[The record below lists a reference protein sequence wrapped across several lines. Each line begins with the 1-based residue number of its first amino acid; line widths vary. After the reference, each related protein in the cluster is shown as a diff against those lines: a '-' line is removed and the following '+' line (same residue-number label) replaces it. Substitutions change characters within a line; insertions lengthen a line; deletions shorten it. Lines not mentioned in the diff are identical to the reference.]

1 VKNLKTYKN
10 YDPEKEYKKPTRRE
24 MNLDVLRKSKDY
36 KNIIKMG
43 FKETTSH
50 QQELNNTLKFER
62 GREKQKEKGKGK
74 TFYTVHPSGIIRRYN
89 PDKSKEILQG
99 SGNDLVNFGKPFR
112 SSREYSK
119 GLKYLKS
126 YIERKEERKDYR

>member
-1 VKNLKTYKN
+1 VKNIKSYKD
-10 YDPEKEYKKPTRRE
+10 YKPEKEYEKSTRRE
-24 MNLDVLRKSKDY
+24 VNLDVLRKSKDY
-36 KNIIKMG
+36 KDIIKMG

-62 GREKQKEKGKGK
+62 KKEKQKEKGKGK
-74 TFYTVHPSGIIRRYN
+74 TFYTVHPSGIVRRYN
-89 PDKSKEILQG
+89 PDKSKEIPQG
-99 SGNDLVNFGKPFR
+99 SGNDLINFGIPFR